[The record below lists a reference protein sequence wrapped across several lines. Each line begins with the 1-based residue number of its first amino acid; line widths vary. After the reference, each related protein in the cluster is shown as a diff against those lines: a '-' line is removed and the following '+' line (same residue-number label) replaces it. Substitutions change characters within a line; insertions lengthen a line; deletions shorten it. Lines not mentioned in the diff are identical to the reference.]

1 MIIYFQL
8 IYEYFKTGLFAFGGG
23 YSTLPFLYHISE
35 NYGWYSTKQLSD
47 IVAISSV
54 TPGPVGVNAAT
65 FSGYTTAGILG
76 ALLATS
82 AVVLPSL
89 IIVITVAK
97 LLDKFKENKYVKSA
111 IYTLKPAG
119 CGLLCAVAIKLFL
132 ENITQLWGYI
142 LFVILL
148 LLSLK
153 IKKDP
158 LIYLGLSALAG
169 LILGLTKII

>member
-65 FSGYTTAGILG
+65 FSGYT
-76 ALLATS
+76 
-82 AVVLPSL
+82 
-89 IIVITVAK
+89 ITVAK

-158 LIYLGLSALAG
+158 LIYLGLSALSG